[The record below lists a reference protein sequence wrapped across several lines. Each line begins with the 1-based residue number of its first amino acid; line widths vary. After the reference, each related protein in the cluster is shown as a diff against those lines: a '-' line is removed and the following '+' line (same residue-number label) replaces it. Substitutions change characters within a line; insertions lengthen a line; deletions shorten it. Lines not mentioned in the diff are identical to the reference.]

1 MTIQLRLTLWYTALL
16 GVTLILFSVLVYYA
30 LSTNLNAQVR
40 QDAQLQAED
49 VARFLRQQLDA
60 PRLFSTLN
68 TYDESRDIPVVLQLV
83 EMPKPVVFAGSGDV
97 QLFDIQTGKVLRHT
111 SNLVR
116 KSLHVDPEVLLS
128 IQQGESTY
136 TKRTIRN
143 GTSLQV
149 YSIPLKTDKEILG
162 LQIIQSTTAIE
173 LALKQVS
180 RYLMFGTALSL
191 VLAAIVGAYLA
202 RQALRPIN
210 AITHTANSIS
220 RTGDLGRRLN
230 IPEDASEVGQL
241 AATFNEM
248 LDRIQR
254 LFKTQERLIAD
265 VSHELRTPLT
275 TIQGNVELLQ
285 RVATASPESGSPQA
299 EVMLETAQ
307 EVLHE
312 VENDAMR
319 MARMISDL
327 LLLAQ
332 ADSGGLTIQK
342 DTVEID
348 TLLLDVYRQTLRIT
362 ERIKGTGT
370 LEVKLGGE
378 DQALVLG
385 DRERLRQLL
394 LNLTENAVKYTPD
407 GGTVIL
413 GLTNR
418 DGWVQVS
425 IRDTGIGISAENQK
439 NIFDRFYR
447 TDKARSR
454 ELVGGSGLGLSIA
467 QWVAKAHGGHIQVE
481 SQPQKGSTFTVWLPE
496 ISTRSQ
502 AAKNTADAES
512 VAI

>member
-30 LSTNLNAQVR
+30 LSTNLNAQIR

-49 VARFLRQQLDA
+49 VTRFLRQQLDA

-68 TYDESRDIPVVLQLV
+68 TFNENRDIPVVLQLV
-83 EMPKPVVFAGSGDV
+83 EMPKPVLFAGSGDI
-97 QLFDIQTGKVLRHT
+97 QLFDIQSGKVLRRT
-111 SNLVR
+111 RNLIR
-116 KSLHVDPEVLLS
+116 KPLPVHEEILQAIQKDESIYTEQKTEDGVSLL
-128 IQQGESTY
+128 
-136 TKRTIRN
+136 
-143 GTSLQV
+143 V
-149 YSIPLKTDKEILG
+149 YSVPLKTDKKTLG
-162 LQIIQSTTAIE
+162 LQIVQSTTAIE

-191 VLAAIVGAYLA
+191 LLAAIVGAYLA

-210 AITHTANSIS
+210 AITHTANSIAG
-220 RTGDLGRRLN
+220 TGDLGRRLN
-230 IPEDASEVGQL
+230 IPEDGSEVGQL

-248 LDRIQR
+248 LDRIQH

-285 RVATASPESGSPQA
+285 RVAMASPKAGSPQA
-299 EVMLETAQ
+299 KVMLETAQ

-312 VENDAMR
+312 VEDDATR

-332 ADSGGLTIQK
+332 ADSGGLTIQEEV
-342 DTVEID
+342 VEVD
-348 TLLLDVYRQTLRIT
+348 TLLLDVYRQTQRIAK
-362 ERIKGTGT
+362 RIKGEDS
-370 LEVKLGGE
+370 LEIKLGGE

-394 LNLTENAVKYTPD
+394 LNLAENAVKYTHN
-407 GGTVIL
+407 GTITL
-413 GLTNR
+413 GLTKS
-418 DGWVQVS
+418 DGWVQVY
-425 IRDTGIGISAENQK
+425 IRDTGIGISAENQEH
-439 NIFDRFYR
+439 IFDRFYR

-454 ELVGGSGLGLSIA
+454 ELMGGSGLGLSIA
-467 QWVAKAHGGHIQVE
+467 QWIAEAHGGYIQVDSE
-481 SQPQKGSTFTVWLPE
+481 PQRGSTFTVWLPE
-496 ISTRSQ
+496 LSS
-502 AAKNTADAES
+502 NLPS
-512 VAI
+512 VAETRKKD